1 MKQNKLEA
9 AIFKEVTDVI
19 NSKYGKTQ
27 KKNSNKFKIKDI
39 NIIPMSNKI
48 VINLGLHNELC
59 RSFTSFPNITK
70 QLADFKKIFL
80 EELKTS

>member
-9 AIFKEVTDVI
+9 AIFNNVTDVI
-19 NSKYGKTQ
+19 NSEYGKTQ

-48 VINLGLHNELC
+48 VINSGLHNELC
-59 RSFTSFPNITK
+59 RSFTSFQEIAK
-70 QLADFKKIFL
+70 
-80 EELKTS
+80 ELKEFKRLFLLELNNQ